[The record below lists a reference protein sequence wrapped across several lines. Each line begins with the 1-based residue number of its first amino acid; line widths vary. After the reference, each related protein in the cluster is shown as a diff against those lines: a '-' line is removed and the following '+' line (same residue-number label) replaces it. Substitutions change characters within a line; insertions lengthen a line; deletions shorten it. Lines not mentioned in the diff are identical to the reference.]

1 MLIVVGKR
9 LKENGETEKANSQFR
24 IAQKVMD
31 AFAED
36 FVEEKWFRATVYE
49 YTAEQRKEVE
59 ALLAE

>member
-1 MLIVVGKR
+1 
-9 LKENGETEKANSQFR
+9 
-24 IAQKVMD
+24 MD